1 MKVTGDQ
8 SVYAW
13 LHRIRQ
19 LLAQESG
26 IDVSL
31 ITICVDKW
39 EAGPTEMEVA
49 RAKES
54 AEQRLKLISMDVSKQ
69 TKQ

>member
-1 MKVTGDQ
+1 MKVPGDQ

-26 IDVSL
+26 MDVSL
-31 ITICVDKW
+31 ITIRVDKW
-39 EAGPTEMEVA
+39 EAGPTEMEIA

-54 AEQRLKLISMDVSKQ
+54 AAQKLKLMAMDTSKQ
-69 TKQ
+69 IKQ